1 MIKISKKEIIFF
13 NKSDLLDDEEIKM
26 KLNDFKKKINSNF
39 RLFQYFQTKILKR

>member
-1 MIKISKKEIIFF
+1 MINLVKKRNYFF

-39 RLFQYFQTKILKR
+39 GLFQYFQTKTLKR